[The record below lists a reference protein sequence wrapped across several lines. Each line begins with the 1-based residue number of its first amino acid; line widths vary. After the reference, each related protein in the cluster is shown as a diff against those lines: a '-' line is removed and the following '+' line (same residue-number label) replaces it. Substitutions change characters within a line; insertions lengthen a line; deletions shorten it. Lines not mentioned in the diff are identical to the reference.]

1 MPASGGD
8 PVTTALRVSLA
19 ASERPG
25 DLDKRL
31 VASSA
36 KVLLSHIEYESS
48 GTYKSSILDNLK
60 GKYIV
65 LRTGGPIAN
74 GNTCLKPSNK
84 KLSDEMRPE
93 PDAVLPTPERTLFPA
108 EKVQLGWRGT
118 FPVGA
123 GMYNMGNTCYL
134 NSTLQALFHVP
145 ALVNWL
151 QSDSGH
157 QDKCSINGS
166 IPCECIICAVNKTMK
181 ASHSKGAGV
190 IKPVLIYNKLKTI
203 CKHMNQGQQED
214 AHEFMRY
221 LIESME
227 KAYLLRYK
235 GYKLDNYSKETT
247 PLNQI
252 FGGYIRSEVTCLQ
265 CRAVS
270 TTFQHF
276 QDLLLDIRRA
286 STLEDALSAYF
297 THERLEGDDAYRCER
312 CHRKV
317 PANKKFSLEKPPMV
331 LCIQLK
337 RFSMLGA
344 KLNKHVEFPQRL
356 DLTRYLCPQ
365 SQYRGGQPLT
375 YRLASLVLHMGS
387 SVNCGHYTAIA
398 QTSTGHWYQFDDN
411 YVRLISPSAVLD
423 MNAYIIIYEMDK
435 SEANVPQTPSAVST
449 KPATVTSVTSQNILT
464 NGNAGYKTN
473 VRLISPAMIPTSV
486 KAASQTNGLLNNHKP
501 AAPVTSKLL
510 PVKSPVKVIK
520 PEAPV
525 TTHNVSSPSPT
536 PVKERA
542 HSSPLPQSLVPY
554 DPGDST
560 GTDSEP
566 EGDGATRDSSSGGPG
581 EDSPVPSPPSSSPTP
596 PPPPITTTSST
607 PSPAPSP
614 SPSRRFFIPRAN
626 WQVTEQVATR
636 TTDTGHCT
644 KAPLSTA
651 TSTPVAAATTA
662 WCVSPLPSARDST
675 PGTPQQS
682 QRPLSVPSQSDRQCN
697 GSRNGSDSSPR
708 LQRDEGR
715 SVVAKDVANGD
726 DRASPINRS
735 RIPHTAVVRMPRDER
750 SDSDNRPSNSG
761 KGQSQMWDGAART
774 EITGK
779 LKHLSHQGYA
789 GAQVS
794 SWSGER
800 SYVDIELEK
809 ERDNERKR
817 SLENLYDEELDRGRV
832 KKIKFNNNSSS
843 QHNSRP
849 KYNTFQQYHNEK
861 IHWNNS
867 GNMYRS
873 QNYYRSHHQHNHP
886 QLYQQKAYFK
896 NRGVHPFS
904 KFNGNG
910 RFGGSKQGCHW
921 RR

>member
-8 PVTTALRVSLA
+8 PVSTALRLSLT
-19 ASERPG
+19 SERTG
-25 DLDKRL
+25 DLEKRL

-36 KVLLSHIEYESS
+36 NVLLSHIEYESS
-48 GTYKSSILDNLK
+48 GTFKSSMLDTLK
-60 GKYIV
+60 GKYTV
-65 LRTGGPIAN
+65 LRTGGPISN
-74 GNTCLKPSNK
+74 GSTCLKSCNK

-123 GMYNMGNTCYL
+123 GMINMGNTCYL

-157 QDKCSINGS
+157 LEKCSINGGIQS
-166 IPCECIICAVNKTMK
+166 ECIICALNKTMK
-181 ASHSKGAGV
+181 ASHNKGAGI
-190 IKPVLIYNKLKTI
+190 IKPLLIYSKLKTI

-235 GYKLDNYSKETT
+235 VYKLDNYSKETT

-375 YRLASLVLHMGS
+375 YRLTSLVLHMGS
-387 SVNCGHYTAIA
+387 SVNCGHYTAVA
-398 QTSTGHWYQFDDN
+398 QTSTGHWYQFDDSS
-411 YVRLISPSAVLD
+411 VRPISLNSVLD

-435 SEANVPQTPSAVST
+435 SEANIPQTQPAVST
-449 KPATVTSVTSQNILT
+449 KPATVTSVTSQNTLT
-464 NGNAGYKTN
+464 NGSTGYKTN
-473 VRLISPAMIPTSV
+473 LQRLVSPAMIPTSV

-501 AAPVTSKLL
+501 AAPVTSKLS
-510 PVKSPVKVIK
+510 PVKSPVKVTK
-520 PEAPV
+520 TEAPIAIN
-525 TTHNVSSPSPT
+525 NVSSPAPSSL
-536 PVKERA
+536 KERV

-566 EGDGATRDSSSGGPG
+566 EGDGAARDSSSGGPG
-581 EDSPVPSPPSSSPTP
+581 DDSSVPSPPSNSPTP
-596 PPPPITTTSST
+596 PPPPVTIATST
-607 PSPAPSP
+607 PTPAPSP
-614 SPSRRFFIPRAN
+614 RRTLQIPRAG
-626 WQVTEQVATR
+626 WQVTEQ
-636 TTDTGHCT
+636 GICT
-644 KAPLSTA
+644 KPPPPPA
-651 TSTPVAAATTA
+651 TSAPIAAATTT
-662 WCVSPLPSARDST
+662 WCVSSLSSAKDST
-675 PGTPQQS
+675 PGPPQQP
-682 QRPLSVPSQSDRQCN
+682 QRPVSVPTQSDRHCN
-697 GSRNGSDSSPR
+697 GSRNNNDDSPR
-708 LQRDEGR
+708 LHRDEVR
-715 SVVAKDVANGD
+715 SIVGKEVANGD
-726 DRASPINRS
+726 DRASPIHRS
-735 RIPHTAVVRMPRDER
+735 RIPHTVVVRMPRDER
-750 SDSDNRPSNSG
+750 SDGDSRPSNSG
-761 KGQSQMWDGAART
+761 KGPSQMWDGAART

-789 GAQVS
+789 GAQVT
-794 SWSGER
+794 SWGGER

-809 ERDNERKR
+809 ERDKERKR
-817 SLENLYDEELDRGRV
+817 SLENLYDEELDRGRA
-832 KKIKFNNNSSS
+832 KKMKFNNNSSS

-849 KYNTFQQYHNEK
+849 KYNSFQQYHNEK
-861 IHWNNS
+861 IRWNNS
-867 GNMYRS
+867 GNMFRP
-873 QNYYRSHHQHNHP
+873 QVYYRPHHSHPHP
-886 QLYQQKAYFK
+886 PPYHHKGLYYK
-896 NRGVHPFS
+896 NRGGHSFH
-904 KFNGNG
+904 KFNGSG
-910 RFGGSKQGCHW
+910 RFGGSKQGSRW
-921 RR
+921 QR

>member
-8 PVTTALRVSLA
+8 PVSTALRLSLT
-19 ASERPG
+19 SERTG
-25 DLDKRL
+25 DLEKRL

-36 KVLLSHIEYESS
+36 NVLLSHIEYESS
-48 GTYKSSILDNLK
+48 GTFKSSMLDTLK
-60 GKYIV
+60 GKYTV
-65 LRTGGPIAN
+65 LRTGGPISN
-74 GNTCLKPSNK
+74 GSTCLKSCNK

-123 GMYNMGNTCYL
+123 GMINMGNTCYL

-157 QDKCSINGS
+157 LEKCSINGGIQS
-166 IPCECIICAVNKTMK
+166 ECIICALNKTMK
-181 ASHSKGAGV
+181 ASHNKGAGI
-190 IKPVLIYNKLKTI
+190 IKPLLIYSKLKTI

-235 GYKLDNYSKETT
+235 VYKLDNYSKETT

-375 YRLASLVLHMGS
+375 YRLTSLVLHMGS
-387 SVNCGHYTAIA
+387 SVNCGHYTAVA
-398 QTSTGHWYQFDDN
+398 QTSTGHWYQFDDSS
-411 YVRLISPSAVLD
+411 VRPISLNSVLD

-435 SEANVPQTPSAVST
+435 SEANIPQTQPAVST
-449 KPATVTSVTSQNILT
+449 KPATVTSVTSQNTLT
-464 NGNAGYKTN
+464 NGSTGYKTN
-473 VRLISPAMIPTSV
+473 LQRLVSPAMIPTSV

-501 AAPVTSKLL
+501 AAPVTSKLS
-510 PVKSPVKVIK
+510 PVKSPVKVTK
-520 PEAPV
+520 TEAPIAIN
-525 TTHNVSSPSPT
+525 NVSSPAPSSL
-536 PVKERA
+536 KER
-542 HSSPLPQSLVPY
+542 
-554 DPGDST
+554 
-560 GTDSEP
+560 
-566 EGDGATRDSSSGGPG
+566 
-581 EDSPVPSPPSSSPTP
+581 
-596 PPPPITTTSST
+596 
-607 PSPAPSP
+607 
-614 SPSRRFFIPRAN
+614 
-626 WQVTEQVATR
+626 
-636 TTDTGHCT
+636 
-644 KAPLSTA
+644 
-651 TSTPVAAATTA
+651 
-662 WCVSPLPSARDST
+662 
-675 PGTPQQS
+675 
-682 QRPLSVPSQSDRQCN
+682 SDRHCN
-697 GSRNGSDSSPR
+697 GSRNNNDDSPR
-708 LQRDEGR
+708 LHRDEVR
-715 SVVAKDVANGD
+715 SIVGKEVANGD
-726 DRASPINRS
+726 DRASPIHRS
-735 RIPHTAVVRMPRDER
+735 RIPHTVVVRMPRDER
-750 SDSDNRPSNSG
+750 SDGDSRPSNSG
-761 KGQSQMWDGAART
+761 KGPSQMWDGAART

-789 GAQVS
+789 GAQVT
-794 SWSGER
+794 SWGGER

-809 ERDNERKR
+809 ERDKERKR
-817 SLENLYDEELDRGRV
+817 SLENLYDEELDRGRA
-832 KKIKFNNNSSS
+832 KKMKFNNNSSS

-849 KYNTFQQYHNEK
+849 KYNSFQQYHNEK
-861 IHWNNS
+861 IRWNNS
-867 GNMYRS
+867 GNMFRP
-873 QNYYRSHHQHNHP
+873 QVYYRPHHSHPHP
-886 QLYQQKAYFK
+886 PPYHHKGLYYK
-896 NRGVHPFS
+896 NRGGHSFH
-904 KFNGNG
+904 KFNGSG
-910 RFGGSKQGCHW
+910 RFGGSKQGSRW
-921 RR
+921 QR